1 MAENE
6 NRFQVCFKS
15 KAGTKIIFKFYFL
28 LGDVEWDGLR
38 KKWNHKKLNSKYLQ
52 FFTRGDTYYSQE
64 QGFWVLVVGGLTPF
78 FAPLQ
83 NNFQR
88 NFESSQ
94 IDSFDIKRH
103 HQSDQIGLFIAVWAT
118 FQSLWQQLFLSKL
131 PTFLCNVCKVIFQVK
146 SFLGNFD
153 RHLVTFYW
161 SHCTPESLEVAFCLI
176 FSSKFY
182 FVGFGNGCWDRSER
196 SKLIFKMS

>member
-1 MAENE
+1 MRWIAQKMKPQKIKFEIFTIFYQGGYLLQS
-6 NRFQVCFKS
+6 RARILGSCGRGSDPVFCTPS
-15 KAGTKIIFKFYFL
+15 KQFSTKFWIVPNWQLWY
-28 LGDVEWDGLR
+28 
-38 KKWNHKKLNSKYLQ
+38 KK
-52 FFTRGDTYYSQE
+52 T
-64 QGFWVLVVGGLTPF
+64 
-78 FAPLQ
+78 
-83 NNFQR
+83 
-88 NFESSQ
+88 
-94 IDSFDIKRH
+94 H